1 MAAMETLAKGQPAPP
16 EKSSPQRR
24 PVAHKESSVFKRVAD
39 RMTLPVFILAALFLA
54 LNAFGS
60 KDRGHGHKKPNF
72 IFIMTDDQD
81 LHLNSLDYQPVVQK
95 QFVQKGTWFKK
106 HFCTVALCC
115 PSRVS
120 LLTGRAAHNT
130 NVTDVSAVSA
140 LSHHLWV
147 KADLYLFAAIWY

>member
-1 MAAMETLAKGQPAPP
+1 MAAKRETP
-16 EKSSPQRR
+16 EKSPPQARLV
-24 PVAHKESSVFKRVAD
+24 PHKEPSAFRRAAD
-39 RMTLPVFILAALFLA
+39 KMALPVFILAALFLA
-54 LNAFGS
+54 LEALGGS
-60 KDRGHGHKKPNF
+60 SKNHGHGRKKPNF

-81 LHLNSLDYQPVVQK
+81 LHLNSLDYQPAVQK

-140 LSHHLWV
+140 HSHR
-147 KADLYLFAAIWY
+147 FAYQN